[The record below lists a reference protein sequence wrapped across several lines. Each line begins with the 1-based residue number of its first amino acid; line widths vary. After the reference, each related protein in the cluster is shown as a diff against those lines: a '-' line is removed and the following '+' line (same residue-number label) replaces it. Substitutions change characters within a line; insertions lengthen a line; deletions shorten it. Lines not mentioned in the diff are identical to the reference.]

1 VCPVLLGMATMDPV
15 QVQLEDEE
23 GLSREELEKA
33 LSGHN
38 PQELQE
44 MARRLGKSQEQ
55 FQEMLTE
62 LEAES
67 DALKEENRSLNDTI
81 TMMMK
86 EMQKLNIGAD
96 NTVEPMLDEGPLD
109 FVGRFWEKVKPRN
122 SAVVISE
129 HVGEI
134 KKPGEEELQNPLQQ
148 QGKQVVQNLRETL
161 GPIWQRA
168 ETLVKDAKG
177 EIAKKTKEIAEKQQ
191 LGQLGQK
198 PQKKRE
204 RRAERAGTENA
215 SQAAA
220 SGEVASAG
228 PSEPISAPE
237 EATEKANP
245 EEAPV
250 AAAVSE
256 GQATEESEAAAAVD
270 APGNEEISSTI
281 LIEAKLKIDDGST
294 QTLYVRA
301 ADRCKE
307 VAQRFVMEHSLK
319 AWFQEPLTAW
329 LKKVEADAVKF
340 PVVIEG
346 DLMEIRKQHSK
357 NK

>member
-1 VCPVLLGMATMDPV
+1 MDPV

-44 MARRLGKSQEQ
+44 MARRLAKSQEQ

-122 SAVVISE
+122 TAVVISE

-161 GPIWQRA
+161 GPIWQKA

-177 EIAKKTKEIAEKQQ
+177 EVAKKTKEIAEKHQ
-191 LGQLGQK
+191 LGSFVQPEPK
-198 PQKKRE
+198 PRKKRE
-204 RRAERAGTENA
+204 RRAEREGTESA
-215 SQAAA
+215 SEAAA
-220 SGEVASAG
+220 SGSEAAG
-228 PSEPISAPE
+228 PSESASASADVPA
-237 EATEKANP
+237 ATDVANP
-245 EEAPV
+245 EEAPAAV
-250 AAAVSE
+250 AASE
-256 GQATEESEAAAAVD
+256 GQASEEKEATAAVD
-270 APGNEEISSTI
+270 GAGNEEISSTI

-307 VAQRFVMEHSLK
+307 VAHRFVMEHSLK
-319 AWFQEPLTAW
+319 AWFEEPLTAW

-340 PVVIEG
+340 PVNIEG